1 MKALFLGNFAA
12 AVAPLILSKVE
23 TPLETE
29 ILKNEG
35 DAERLA
41 RCRPQP
47 KSLSVTSGVPVSHRR
62 HGCACYSRPRGD
74 LT

>member
-41 RCRPQP
+41 PLLADFEIVVGHIWRADFPP
-47 KSLSVTSGVPVSHRR
+47 TG
-62 HGCACYSRPRGD
+62 G
-74 LT
+74 